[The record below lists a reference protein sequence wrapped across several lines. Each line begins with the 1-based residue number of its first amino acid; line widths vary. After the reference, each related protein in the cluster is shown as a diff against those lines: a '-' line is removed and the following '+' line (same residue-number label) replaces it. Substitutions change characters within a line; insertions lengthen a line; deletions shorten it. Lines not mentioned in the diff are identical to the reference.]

1 MRRGVGQPVKEE
13 QTLKATTD
21 TSWILAE
28 PACIWKTAQ
37 MLRPQKPGQVVLE
50 TWSVPDQT
58 NAQTSD
64 KRSLEKQ
71 QLEKWINQAV

>member
-28 PACIWKTAQ
+28 PACIWKTAR

-58 NAQTSD
+58 NADFRQ
-64 KRSLEKQ
+64 EKFG
-71 QLEKWINQAV
+71 EAAAWEVN

>member
-28 PACIWKTAQ
+28 PRMHLENCSNAAATETQPSGFGDMKCS
-37 MLRPQKPGQVVLE
+37 RPNQC
-50 TWSVPDQT
+50 TDF
-58 NAQTSD
+58 
-64 KRSLEKQ
+64 RREKFG
-71 QLEKWINQAV
+71 EAAAWEVN